1 VANLIQA
8 RHGVPAPI
16 RFQSDRIRSEVEPSD
31 DVRFERL
38 AGWLADTAAAPQI
51 PDVFAAVPKGVSLV
65 PRAAVSTCNNVAY
78 RRGTYSI
85 TSSTG
90 AGKEGGTVMSS
101 ARVLL
106 AQKRDC
112 QRPQVAG
119 HHELQRVLW
128 GLPAPPRLVESKP
141 TCERRTCW
149 RAKCRQ
155 CPRYRRA
162 GFTRC

>member
-1 VANLIQA
+1 MAC
-8 RHGVPAPI
+8 RP
-16 RFQSDRIRSEVEPSD
+16 QSGSKATAFGTKSNHSD

-106 AQKRDC
+106 AQR
-112 QRPQVAG
+112 RELLMQVT
-119 HHELQRVLW
+119 V
-128 GLPAPPRLVESKP
+128 
-141 TCERRTCW
+141 
-149 RAKCRQ
+149 
-155 CPRYRRA
+155 
-162 GFTRC
+162 